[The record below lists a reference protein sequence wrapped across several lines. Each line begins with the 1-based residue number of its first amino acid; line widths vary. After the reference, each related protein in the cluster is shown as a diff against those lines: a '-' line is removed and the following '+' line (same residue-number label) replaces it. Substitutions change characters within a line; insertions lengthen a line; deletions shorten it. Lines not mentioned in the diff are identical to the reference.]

1 MKRFVNLIFVVL
13 VGLTSVIATAQSLE
27 PCRDEVRLT
36 WDAPTT
42 RTDGSPLPLTDIQG
56 YELVVT
62 TAAAS
67 NSISINAATT
77 TEFTHENPILDCG
90 AGDIDYQIATVD
102 TGGRVSELTD
112 PTIVTVA
119 GGRIT
124 VDDPL
129 PSTTVIDFSE
139 VRQRPDQGHPACTQ
153 IKQFG
158 CKR

>member
-1 MKRFVNLIFVVL
+1 MKNSITIMLVSVL
-13 VGLTSVIATAQSLE
+13 LAISGAATAQQQL
-27 PCRDEVRLT
+27 PCRDEIQLN
-36 WDAPTT
+36 WNAPTT
-42 RTDGSPLPLTDIQG
+42 RTDGSALPLTDIQG

-62 TAAAS
+62 TATES
-67 NSISINAATT
+67 NSVTINAATT
-77 TEFTHENPILDCG
+77 TEFTHENPVPDCG

-102 TGGRVSELTD
+102 TDGRVSELTD

-153 IKQFG
+153 ILQYG